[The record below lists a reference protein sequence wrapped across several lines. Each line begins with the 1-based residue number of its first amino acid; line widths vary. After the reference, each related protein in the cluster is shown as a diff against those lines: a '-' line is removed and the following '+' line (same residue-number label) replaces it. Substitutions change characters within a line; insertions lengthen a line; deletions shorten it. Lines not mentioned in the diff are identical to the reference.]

1 MGTTKNEML
10 DIIVLDLGGRVA
22 EELILDDISTGAS
35 SDIQHATAV
44 ARRMITRYGMSEDL
58 GTVLYGSEHSDD
70 EVFLGRDFS
79 SGKGYSEETAAKID
93 NEIRRIIAESY
104 ERCKKYLTEH
114 IDKLH
119 FVAEFLLK
127 YESMDEEQFKAAM
140 ESDSPTLEEIAEIA
154 NERARVSEEENKV
167 AHENNQREIEEEE
180 RKKREEEEKRRSAS
194 PDDLLDNFFRDMQN
208 GTLTEVN
215 IPDAANGPL
224 DLDNGSADNDNT
236 DGDDTDGENK

>member
-1 MGTTKNEML
+1 M
-10 DIIVLDLGGRVA
+10 V
-22 EELILDDISTGAS
+22 
-35 SDIQHATAV
+35 
-44 ARRMITRYGMSEDL
+44 TRYGMSDAL

-93 NEIRRIIAESY
+93 SEIRRIIAESY
-104 ERCKKYLTEH
+104 DRCKTYLTEH
-114 IDKLH
+114 VDKLH

-140 ESDSPTLEEIAEIA
+140 ESDCPTLEQIAQIA
-154 NERARVSEEENKV
+154 KDRARLSEEENKTETEKKPTTTTKT
-167 AHENNQREIEEEE
+167 AHENNQRAIEEEE
-180 RKKREEEEKRRSAS
+180 RKKREEEERRRSAS

-224 DLDNGSADNDNT
+224 DLDNDNNSTEDNNT
-236 DGDDTDGENK
+236 DGGGENK